1 MVEPV
6 KHLIQ
11 PKRPPIVLIVDDQE
25 WTLRSLETFLAP
37 NGFAVMRAFTG
48 AKGFERS
55 IAHRP
60 DIIVIDADLPDMSGP
75 QLCQQL
81 REDAR
86 CGRGVP
92 ILISSSERL
101 SKRQR
106 LEAFST
112 GAWDVITVPLDS
124 EELILRLTSFAAA
137 RFETA
142 RIREEG
148 LLDQPTGLYNP
159 TGLERRAN
167 EMKSWAYRES
177 DSLGCIVCAPIN
189 TLDGDSPEFGDVIRH
204 TADIIKETARISDVV
219 GRIGQNQF
227 AIFAP
232 STSAEGIVRL
242 ANRLAEAIKDHAQ
255 VAHDQPV
262 LRAGYDAVPD
272 VRTAPGEASELLARA
287 GNAFRKST
295 TTGQGWLQPF
305 IDLS

>member
-1 MVEPV
+1 MVEQLDNIV
-6 KHLIQ
+6 KRH
-11 PKRPPIVLIVDDQE
+11 RPPIVLIVDDQE

-48 AKGFERS
+48 AKGFERA

-60 DIIVIDADLPDMSGP
+60 DIVVIDADLPDMTGS
-75 QLCQQL
+75 QLCRQL
-81 REDAR
+81 REDTR

-106 LEAFST
+106 LEAFGA

-124 EELILRLTSFAAA
+124 EELVLRLTSFAEA
-137 RFETA
+137 RFESV

-148 LLDQPTGLYNP
+148 LLDESTGLYNP
-159 TGLERRAN
+159 TGLERRAR
-167 EMKSWAYRES
+167 EMKSWAYREGDALS
-177 DSLGCIVCAPIN
+177 CIVFAPIN
-189 TLDGDSPEFGDVIRH
+189 TLDSDSPELGEVIRH

-219 GRIGQNQF
+219 GRIGQDQF

-232 STSAEGIVRL
+232 STDAEGIIRL
-242 ANRLAEAIKDHAQ
+242 ANRLAQAIKDDAQ

-262 LRAGYDAVPD
+262 LRAGYDAVAD
-272 VRTAPGEASELLARA
+272 VRAAPGEAAELLARA
-287 GNAFRKST
+287 ANAFRKSA
-295 TTGQGWLQPF
+295 TTGHGWLQPF
-305 IDLS
+305 IDL